1 VVTARPF
8 VKWAGGKTAL
18 LPELLKRVPPKF
30 GTYYEPFVGAG
41 ALFFALQ
48 PERAVIADA
57 NHRLMCTYAALAEA
71 PESVITQLRRHD
83 FNHTDAYYYLVRDI
97 DIDARPTSKIAAWF
111 IYLNKTCFNG
121 LYRVNKSGKFNVPIG
136 SYKNPTI
143 CDEENLRA
151 CSAALQGVTIRR
163 SDFEETVSTAK
174 EGDFCYFD
182 SPYVPV
188 TQTADFTSY
197 TVDGFTYKD
206 QVRLLNTAKALKARG
221 VHVMLSNSATLLVE
235 SLYDEHF
242 TLDRVEVRRNVNSK
256 ASGRGPVGEYII
268 T

>member
-1 VVTARPF
+1 MISPF
-8 VKWAGGKTAL
+8 LKWAGSKRASV
-18 LPELLKRVPPKF
+18 PELLARAPKTF
-30 GTYYEPFVGAG
+30 GTYYESFVGAG

-48 PERAVIADA
+48 PQKAVIADA

-71 PESVITQLRRHD
+71 PESVITQLRKHD
-83 FNHTDAYYYLVRDI
+83 FNHVDAYYYKTRDI
-97 DIDARPTSKIAAWF
+97 DIDDRSTSEIAAWF

-136 SYKNPTI
+136 NYKNPTI

-151 CSAALQGVTIRR
+151 CSAALQGTTIRC
-163 SDFEETVSTAK
+163 SDFEETVASAK
-174 EGDFCYFD
+174 EGDFVYAD
-182 SPYVPV
+182 PPYIPV
-188 TQTADFTSY
+188 TKTADFASY
-197 TVDGFTYKD
+197 TADGFTYKD
-206 QVRLLNTAKALKARG
+206 QVRLRDTALALKRRG

-242 TLDRVEVRRNVNSK
+242 TLNRVEVRRSVNSK

>member
-1 VVTARPF
+1 MTTARPF
-8 VKWAGGKTAL
+8 LKWAGSKRASV
-18 LPELLKRVPPKF
+18 PELLSRAPKTF

-57 NHRLMCTYAALAEA
+57 NHRLMCTYAALAGE
-71 PESVITQLRRHD
+71 PEKVIMLLRKHD
-83 FNHTDAYYYLVRDI
+83 FNHIDDYYYKARDVDI
-97 DIDARPTSKIAAWF
+97 DTRSTSEIAAWF

-136 SYKNPTI
+136 SYKNPMI

-151 CSAALQGVTIRR
+151 CSAALAGVTIRR
-163 SDFEETVSTAK
+163 SDFEETVAAAK
-174 EGDFCYFD
+174 EGDLAYFD
-182 SPYVPV
+182 PPYVPV
-188 TQTADFTSY
+188 TKTADFASY
-197 TVDGFTYKD
+197 TADGFTYKD
-206 QVRLLNTAKALKARG
+206 QVRLRDCALALKRRG

-242 TLDRVEVRRNVNSK
+242 TLDRVECRRNVNSK
-256 ASGRGPVGEYII
+256 AGGRGPVGEYII